1 MYAIL
6 VELTDAVAEALARPF
21 ADVAMEM
28 VYCTL
33 YHFVRAA
40 HRGEADVLIAFLVS
54 DDKLFG
60 LTKRKKTCHT
70 DSLLSA
76 LDR

>member
-1 MYAIL
+1 
-6 VELTDAVAEALARPF
+6 
-21 ADVAMEM
+21 MEM